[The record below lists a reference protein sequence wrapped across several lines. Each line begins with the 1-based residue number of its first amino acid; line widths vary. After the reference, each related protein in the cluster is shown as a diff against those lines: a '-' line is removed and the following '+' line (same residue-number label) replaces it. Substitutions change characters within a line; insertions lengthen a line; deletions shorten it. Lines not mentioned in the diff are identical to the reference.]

1 MTPAKAEIGSEIGVA
16 VLVKNIVAKGDHR
29 RHKDWKLFNSCRNS
43 GYVHGRENGS
53 RRTVLLRN
61 DHCTVKCGVGFGQL
75 DAADVPEA
83 RGTQFCQQDMDK
95 QSCGKRRTHVPAPE

>member
-16 VLVKNIVAKGDHR
+16 VLVKIFVAKGDQR

-43 GYVHGRENGS
+43 CYVHGRENGS

-83 RGTQFCQQDMDK
+83 RGT
-95 QSCGKRRTHVPAPE
+95 